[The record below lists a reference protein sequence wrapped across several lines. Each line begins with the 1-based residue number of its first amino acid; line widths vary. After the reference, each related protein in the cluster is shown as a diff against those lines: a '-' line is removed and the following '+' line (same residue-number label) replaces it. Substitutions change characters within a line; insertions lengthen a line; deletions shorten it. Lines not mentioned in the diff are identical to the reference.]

1 MTGVVS
7 IVAGGWSFYEV
18 DHRKVPGYVVAV
30 NGAAQHLRC
39 RVHAVVT
46 MDRLWAQDAWPW
58 AVEQHRDKGGPLWS
72 LHARDAAIKNI
83 SPKEREDAPWLRP
96 FRCRN
101 TGLVPMS
108 DDVAWLN
115 GSNSGACALNLAYQ
129 ARPRQLY
136 LFGFD
141 MCVSKKGL
149 AYWYPHYAWTKKSGG
164 TGKPKMMKWAREFDA
179 MARQFADAGIKV
191 TNVSAGTIIRSF
203 PRATPKAMGV
213 QR

>member
-1 MTGVVS
+1 MTDVVS

-18 DHRKVPGYVVAV
+18 DHRKIPGYVVAV

-39 RVHAVVT
+39 RIHAVVT

-58 AVEQHRDKGGPLWS
+58 IVEQHRDKGGPLWS
-72 LHARDAAIKNI
+72 FHARTHAVKNI
-83 SPKEREDAPWLRP
+83 PLEERQDAPWLRV
-96 FRCRN
+96 FENWN
-101 TGLVPMS
+101 TVGKPMS
-108 DDVAWLN
+108 DDVARLN
-115 GSNSGACALNLAYQ
+115 GRNSGACALNLAYQ
-129 ARPRQLY
+129 ARPRQVY

-141 MCVSKKGL
+141 MCLSKKGL

-164 TGKPKMMKWAREFDA
+164 TGKSKMIAWARDFDA
-179 MARQFADAGIKV
+179 MARQFADAGVKV

-203 PRATPKAMGV
+203 PRVTPKEMGV